1 MVDKST
7 SRELNARVAVESI
20 RGPMTN
26 AQIMERFR
34 ITPQGFADLLKQLF
48 QKKFISEEDLS
59 RRGIKFKV
67 VKPSPASQQTS
78 VFPPPPV
85 AHDEEFLDTVTLTD
99 MLSFKPPEHFPG
111 WTRNP
116 QRSSRLTSPRFDR
129 MKKKESSASRD
140 CSRKPNDLTGACAA
154 IQSVLFGANLPG
166 PANGCLFRFDTRE
179 PAQWQ

>member
-26 AQIMERFR
+26 AQIMDKFK

-67 VKPSPASQQTS
+67 VKPSSEAQQASI
-78 VFPPPPV
+78 FPPPPV
-85 AHDEEFLDTVTLTD
+85 AQDEEFLDTVTLTEL
-99 MLSFKPPEHFPG
+99 LSFKPP
-111 WTRNP
+111 
-116 QRSSRLTSPRFDR
+116 SPSATDKEPAEIEPPEEPKVPSDE
-129 MKKKESSASRD
+129 KKGKFS
-140 CSRKPNDLTGACAA
+140 LTG
-154 IQSVLFGANLPG
+154 LFKKAK
-166 PANGCLFRFDTRE
+166 
-179 PAQWQ
+179 